1 MDEQIIRELQQIQL
15 VRENHFLIKELL
27 TKLFPAVIRVCEI
40 KANAIVRINSNTL
53 DEPVF
58 DKVTRI
64 SYRPKE
70 LNDKYQRASIPC
82 ETMFYGIFIDDVN
95 RIHEKVLSAGFEAI
109 EFLRENK
116 SGEGIITISYW
127 RVEKPLTLFSVSE
140 DVSII
145 QSFLANEFS
154 KKVEKN
160 NTEEYMISAIMSEL
174 IAEQGIY
181 DGIIYPSIQTNGFV
195 QTQNNEIIS
204 SFCVAIC
211 PKVID
216 NGIIKPF
223 FASQNKVIVNENGK
237 ANLYKA
243 FNYCEIEEGQT
254 ELLFTS
260 L

>member
-1 MDEQIIRELQQIQL
+1 M
-15 VRENHFLIKELL
+15 IKELL

-40 KANAIVRINSNTL
+40 KAHAIVRINSNTL

-82 ETMFYGIFIDDVN
+82 ETVFYGIFIDDVN
-95 RIHEKVLSAGFEAI
+95 RIREKVLSAGFESI
-109 EFLRENK
+109 ELLRENK

-140 DVSII
+140 EVSII
-145 QSFLANEFS
+145 QSFLANGFS
-154 KKVEKN
+154 KKVDKN
-160 NTEEYMISAIMSEL
+160 HTEEYMISAIISEL

-181 DGIIYPSIQTNGFV
+181 DGVIYPSVQTKGIV
-195 QTQNNEIIS
+195 QTQNNEMVNS
-204 SFCVAIC
+204 LCVALS

-216 NGIIKPF
+216 EGKLKPII
-223 FASQNKVIVNENGK
+223 ASQHKVIVDEKGK
-237 ANLYKA
+237 ANLSKA
-243 FNYCEIEEGQT
+243 LNYCEIKEGQK
-254 ELLFTS
+254 ELLFIK
-260 L
+260 